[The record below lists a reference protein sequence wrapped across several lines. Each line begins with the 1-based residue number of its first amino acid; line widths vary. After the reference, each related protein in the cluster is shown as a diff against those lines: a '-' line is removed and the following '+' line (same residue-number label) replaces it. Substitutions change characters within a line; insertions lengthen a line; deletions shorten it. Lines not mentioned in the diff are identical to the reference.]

1 MHCSVTLGKRIAALA
16 SVAIQTE
23 IRKKKNEH
31 KEKKKL
37 NAHVRNETS
46 IKCNKITKCYSDKIC
61 DKIR

>member
-31 KEKKKL
+31 KEKKNLMPMSEMK
-37 NAHVRNETS
+37 HR
-46 IKCNKITKCYSDKIC
+46 
-61 DKIR
+61 